1 MAGGAFEGA
10 KVRHEAAKAI
20 LEKKRLAE
28 EEYQS
33 TMRAD
38 QGASVMAADQGAA
51 LEDIYAGMP
60 GVQAVPEAPPVEP
73 VAPEYTVTEPQQAAA
88 HYPNGAPGRLPDS

>member
-1 MAGGAFEGA
+1 
-10 KVRHEAAKAI
+10 VRHEAANAI
-20 LEKKRLAE
+20 LEKKRLAQ

-60 GVQAVPEAPPVEP
+60 GKRYRRPPVEP
-73 VAPEYTVTEPQQAAA
+73 EAPIMSPNHSGAA
-88 HYPNGAPGRLPDS
+88 HYPTEPQEAPR